1 MATDLIS
8 TPQTK
13 PPTAQRRISR
23 RQSLKYQRFIGK
35 VIALSL
41 LTLGSVLVM
50 LPLVWMLSTSLKA
63 RDNATEF
70 PPKWIPQESIK
81 VEYDGRNRFMYEI
94 PVEGEMRQLGML
106 KKAPEGMAI
115 FFNPDNPEEQYTLK
129 LDTGERMYRVA
140 IHWENYP
147 IGLTMVPFAKY
158 TLNTL
163 LIVGTTTF
171 GVVISSTLVAYGFSR
186 FRARWL
192 GVLFLIL
199 LSTIMLPP
207 QVTLI
212 PQFVFFQRLGWYD
225 TYLPLIVPAFFAN
238 AWNVFLMRQF
248 FMSVP
253 LEMDE
258 AARIDGANALQ
269 VLLYV
274 LVPQSWP
281 ALATISIFHF
291 LWAWNDFFYPLIYI
305 QSKDKWTL
313 ALGLQSFNGLYSQQI
328 SYMMAAATVTM
339 LPCLIIF
346 FIAQRLFIQGI
357 VVTGIKG

>member
-1 MATDLIS
+1 MTTDSMS
-8 TPQTK
+8 TPQT
-13 PPTAQRRISR
+13 TSTTSRRISR
-23 RQSLKYQRFIGK
+23 RQSLKFQRFVGK
-35 VIALSL
+35 TIALTL

-63 RDNATEF
+63 RENATEF

-94 PVEGEMRQLGML
+94 PVDGEMRQLAML

-129 LDTGERMYRVA
+129 LEDGKRMYRVA

-147 IGLTMVPFAKY
+147 VGLTMVPFSRY

-163 LIVGTTTF
+163 IIVGSTTL
-171 GVVISSTLVAYGFSR
+171 GVLFSSTLVAYGFSR

-192 GVLFLIL
+192 DALFLIL

-212 PQFVFFQRLGWYD
+212 PQFIFFQRLGWYD
-225 TYLPLIVPAFFAN
+225 TFLPLIVPAFFAN
-238 AWNVFLMRQF
+238 AWNVFLLRQF

-291 LWAWNDFFYPLIYI
+291 LWAWNDFFWPLIYI

-313 ALGLQSFNGLYSQQI
+313 ALGLQSFSGLYSQQI
-328 SYMMAAATVTM
+328 SYMMAAAFVTM

-346 FIAQRLFIQGI
+346 FVAQRLFIQGI
-357 VVTGIKG
+357 VITGIKG

>member
-1 MATDLIS
+1 MATDSATSSKI
-8 TPQTK
+8 TRTVTQGK
-13 PPTAQRRISR
+13 ISR
-23 RQSLKYQRFIGK
+23 RQSLKFQRAFGK
-35 VIALSL
+35 TIALVL
-41 LTLGSVLVM
+41 LTFGALLVM
-50 LPLVWMLSTSLKA
+50 LPLIWMLSTSLKA
-63 RDNATEF
+63 RENATEF
-70 PPKWIPQESIK
+70 PPRWIPHENIK
-81 VEYDGRNRFMYEI
+81 VMYDGRYRFMYEI
-94 PVEGEMRQLGML
+94 PVDGEIRQLAMV
-106 KKAPEGMAI
+106 KKQPEGMAI
-115 FFNPDNPEEQYTLK
+115 FIDPENPTEEFLLK
-129 LDTGERMYRVA
+129 LEDGEQMSQLI

-147 IGLTMVPFAKY
+147 GALTTLPFSRY

-163 LIVGTTTF
+163 LIVGTTTV
-171 GVVISSTLVAYGFSR
+171 GVLISTTLVAYGFSR

-192 GVLFLIL
+192 NVLFLIL
-199 LSTIMLPP
+199 LSTIMLPY

-212 PQFVFFQRLGWYD
+212 PQFVFFQKLGWYD

-238 AWNVFLMRQF
+238 AWNVFLLRQF

-274 LVPQSWP
+274 LIPQSWP
-281 ALATISIFHF
+281 ALATIAIFHF
-291 LWAWNDFFYPLIYI
+291 LWTWNDFFWPLIYI
-305 QSKDKWTL
+305 QSQEKWTL
-313 ALGLQSFNGLYSQQI
+313 ALGLESFDALYSQQI
-328 SYMMAAATVTM
+328 AHMMAAATVTM

>member
-1 MATDLIS
+1 MATDSIS
-8 TPQTK
+8 TSQATQAA
-13 PPTAQRRISR
+13 TQQRISR
-23 RQSLKYQRFIGK
+23 RQSLKFQRITGK
-35 VIALSL
+35 IIALTF
-41 LTLGSVLVM
+41 LTFGSILVM

-63 RDNATEF
+63 RENATEF

-94 PVEGEMRQLGML
+94 PVDGEMRQLAML
-106 KKAPEGMAI
+106 KKQPEGMAI

-147 IGLTMVPFAKY
+147 TGLTMVPFSKY
-158 TLNTL
+158 VWNTII
-163 LIVGTTTF
+163 IVSTTTI
-171 GVVISSTLVAYGFSR
+171 GMLISCTLVAYGFSR

-192 GVLFLIL
+192 DALFLIL

-225 TYLPLIVPAFFAN
+225 TFLPLIVPAFFAN
-238 AWNVFLMRQF
+238 AWDVFLLRQF

-274 LVPQSWP
+274 LIPQSWP
-281 ALATISIFHF
+281 ALATIAIFHF

-305 QSKDKWTL
+305 QSQDKWTL

-346 FIAQRLFIQGI
+346 FVAQRLFIQGI